1 MPRKTRTIT
10 KAALPKQAEHKFGS
24 KAAAHVQDGGK
35 AAPQKTTKKVGRKAA
50 QAGPS
55 STNAT
60 QGGATIRA
68 PSTSYAR
75 SPPNFGPSNF
85 RGDIQEAAGFIQW
98 WDEYKDQLSSL
109 FSVLRLALQNA
120 PLRHH
125 VTKKIRLQYSSL
137 LGVQQKTLWMQKRKQ
152 PKKLR
157 LGNASGSSTKV
168 ALYTC
173 AQPYWPP
180 SICSHKTRL
189 KVEDYQDNL
198 LADLDD
204 VRYSYEGDLVQYV
217 EDDFIKTFMPRADAR
232 KEYADDPTWEDPE
245 EDQDPEDD
253 QRRDPEEDGFP
264 QEGPEYD
271 GGEWENHGD
280 EPDDEEDADPKKA
293 ENAREDAQ
301 EQPDWSLLSPCFPG
315 EGDGE
320 DNEENAWTDEESVE
334 ERHELSPSHTSDPA
348 DDATDPW
355 TNKGEMFHDGHSQ
368 SPWDPP
374 EWREDEDDTT
384 EDEDEF
390 YDAQD
395 FQDSAEDRPDEEDPY
410 SILTPDYDYGYED
423 PKAIRKR
430 VQFAPS
436 AKSPPTS
443 QYFENVDTF
452 VPPNREEVYY
462 SMPPGEA
469 REQYTAPQG
478 TWAAEVQQARQELAQ
493 AQESSWY
500 PFRDHIDGMDTRPG
514 RIHVNAAKVCH
525 HCRQYGHIRPLC
537 PDIWKPRVRS
547 RSPPA
552 LPQKKPLDPLL
563 KSAIISF
570 LLDPS
575 NSPPETTA
583 VWRGR
588 LPKKEGNVTFCPEP
602 RATSADSCS
611 TAEQYR
617 AEWVAAARSEG
628 IDPGNIL
635 YYERDPG
642 WQAPWE

>member
-35 AAPQKTTKKVGRKAA
+35 ATPTKTTKKVGRKAA

-60 QGGATIRA
+60 RGGATTGT

-75 SPPNFGPSNF
+75 SPPSFGPSNF
-85 RGDIQEAAGFIQW
+85 HGDTQEAAGFIQW

-109 FSVLRLALQNA
+109 FSDYQVATLFIAR
-120 PLRHH
+120 
-125 VTKKIRLQYSSL
+125 
-137 LGVQQKTLWMQKRKQ
+137 VQ
-152 PKKLR
+152 
-157 LGNASGSSTKV
+157 
-168 ALYTC
+168 
-173 AQPYWPP
+173 
-180 SICSHKTRL
+180 
-189 KVEDYQDNL
+189 VEVYQDNL

-204 VRYSYEGDLVQYV
+204 VRYSYDGDLVQYV

-232 KEYADDPTWEDPE
+232 EEYADDPTWEDPE

-253 QRRDPEEDGFP
+253 QRRDPEKDGFP

-271 GGEWENHGD
+271 GGEWENHSD
-280 EPDDEEDADPKKA
+280 EPDDEEDADPKEA
-293 ENAREDAQ
+293 GTAREDAQ
-301 EQPDWSLLSPCFPG
+301 DQPDWSLLSPCYPG
-315 EGDGE
+315 ESDGE
-320 DNEENAWTDEESVE
+320 DNEDAWSDEESVE

-348 DDATDPW
+348 DDATDLW
-355 TNKGEMFHDGHSQ
+355 TDKGEMFHDGHSQ

-423 PKAIRKR
+423 PKVIRKR

-436 AKSPPTS
+436 AKSSPPS
-443 QYFENVDTF
+443 QYFENVNTF
-452 VPPNREEVYY
+452 IPPNREKVYY
-462 SMPPGEA
+462 STPPGEA
-469 REQYTAPQG
+469 REQYTPPQG

-514 RIHVNAAKVCH
+514 RIRVNAAK
-525 HCRQYGHIRPLC
+525 YGHIRPLC

-552 LPQKKPLDPLL
+552 PPQKKPLDPLL
-563 KSAIISF
+563 KSAIVSF

-575 NSPPETTA
+575 NFPPETTA
-583 VWRGR
+583 VRRGR
-588 LPKKEGNVTFCPEP
+588 LPKKEGNVTFRPEP
-602 RATSADSCS
+602 RVTSADSCS

-642 WQAPWE
+642 WQALSR

>member
-1 MPRKTRTIT
+1 MPRKTRTIP

-24 KAAAHVQDGGK
+24 KAAAQVQDGGK

-60 QGGATIRA
+60 RGGATTRA

-75 SPPNFGPSNF
+75 SLPNFGPSNF
-85 RGDIQEAAGFIQW
+85 RGDIQEAPGFIKW

-109 FSVLRLALQNA
+109 FSDYQVATLFIAR
-120 PLRHH
+120 
-125 VTKKIRLQYSSL
+125 
-137 LGVQQKTLWMQKRKQ
+137 VQ
-152 PKKLR
+152 
-157 LGNASGSSTKV
+157 
-168 ALYTC
+168 
-173 AQPYWPP
+173 
-180 SICSHKTRL
+180 
-189 KVEDYQDNL
+189 VEVYQDNL

-204 VRYSYEGDLVQYV
+204 VRYSYDGDLVQYV
-217 EDDFIKTFMPRADAR
+217 EDDFIKTFMPRDDAR
-232 KEYADDPTWEDPE
+232 EEYADEPTWEDPE

-253 QRRDPEEDGFP
+253 QRRDPEEDEFP

-280 EPDDEEDADPKKA
+280 EPDYGEDADPKEA
-293 ENAREDAQ
+293 GTAREDAQ
-301 EQPDWSLLSPCFPG
+301 DQPDWSLLSPCYPG

-320 DNEENAWTDEESVE
+320 DNEDAWTDEESVE

-355 TNKGEMFHDGHSQ
+355 TDKGEMFHDGHSQ
-368 SPWDPP
+368 LPWDPP

-395 FQDSAEDRPDEEDPY
+395 FQDSTEDRPDEEDPY

-430 VQFAPS
+430 VQYAPS
-436 AKSPPTS
+436 AKSSPPS
-443 QYFENVDTF
+443 QYFENVNTF
-452 VPPNREEVYY
+452 VPLNREEVYY

-514 RIHVNAAKVCH
+514 RIRVNAAKVCH

-552 LPQKKPLDPLL
+552 SPQKKPLDPLL
-563 KSAIISF
+563 KSAIVSF

-575 NSPPETTA
+575 NFPPETTA
-583 VWRGR
+583 VRRGR
-588 LPKKEGNVTFCPEP
+588 LPKKEGNVAFRPTH
-602 RATSADSCS
+602 RATSTDSCS
-611 TAEQYR
+611 TAEEYR
-617 AEWVAAARSEG
+617 AEWAAAARSEG

-635 YYERDPG
+635 HYERDPG